1 MCSLYYQIALH
12 GRRDL
17 PLAMTARQG
26 FEMCLLRM
34 LSFKPVAT
42 KPPKGGLPQNSPL
55 ATRSQQATQTAQTA
69 KANLSTLL
77 AETTQPKNSPVI
89 QAHVVAIE
97 ELKVA
102 VDAPSPCHNSR
113 YCYCRA

>member
-1 MCSLYYQIALH
+1 LH

-34 LSFKPVAT
+34 LSFKPIAT
-42 KPPKGGLPQNSPL
+42 KPPKGGLAQNSAL

-69 KANLSTLL
+69 KANLSALL
-77 AETTQPKNSPVI
+77 AEATAPKNVSVVKPPTVI
-89 QAHVVAIE
+89 VE
-97 ELKVA
+97 EL
-102 VDAPSPCHNSR
+102 R
-113 YCYCRA
+113 